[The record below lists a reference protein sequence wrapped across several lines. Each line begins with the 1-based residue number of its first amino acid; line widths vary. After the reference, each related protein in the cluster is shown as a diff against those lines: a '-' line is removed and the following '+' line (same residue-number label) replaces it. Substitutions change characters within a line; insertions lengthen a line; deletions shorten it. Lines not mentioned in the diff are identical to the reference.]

1 MRRLIGLVLVLAAAA
16 APLRAQDAQMSI
28 VLPTAGAPV
37 NAGPSI
43 ESAHL
48 LTAKTRELLLN
59 GFPAALHYRLE
70 LWRGG
75 GWFDDLESSSEW
87 DVFVFYDPVRHVYQV
102 VRQHGKQ
109 REDFGAFG
117 SLTSAEAAIDRG
129 YRVPMQPRRAGAKYY
144 YALSLDVQTLTES
157 DLDALQRWL
166 RGDFEPAVRGKNSP
180 VSAISSGVGTLLSR
194 ILGGDKRHYERRS
207 ETFRA
212 G

>member
-1 MRRLIGLVLVLAAAA
+1 
-16 APLRAQDAQMSI
+16 MSI
-28 VLPTAGAPV
+28 ALPTAGAAPSD
-37 NAGPSI
+37 GPTI
-43 ESAHL
+43 ESANL
-48 LTAKTRELLLN
+48 LTSKTRELLLN

-70 LWRGG
+70 LWREG
-75 GWFDDLESSSEW
+75 GWFDDLESATEW
-87 DVFVFYDPVRHVYQV
+87 DVFVWYDPVRHVYQV

-117 SLTSAEAAIDRG
+117 SLTSAEAAIDRA
-129 YRVPMQPRRAGAKYY
+129 YHVPMQPRRTAKYY

-180 VSAISSGVGTLLSR
+180 VSAISNGIGTLLSR

-207 ETFRA
+207 ATFR

>member
-1 MRRLIGLVLVLAAAA
+1 MRRLLACLLVFAAAA

-28 VLPTAGAPV
+28 LLPAAGTPA
-37 NAGPSI
+37 NAGPTI
-43 ESAHL
+43 ESANL

-75 GWFDDLESSSEW
+75 GWFDDLESTTEW
-87 DVFVFYDPVRHVYQV
+87 DVVVWYDPVRHVYQV

-109 REDFGAFG
+109 SEDFGAFG
-117 SLTSAEAAIDRG
+117 SLTSAEGAVDRA
-129 YRVPMQPRRAGAKYY
+129 YQVPMRPRHAGAKYY

-180 VSAISSGVGTLLSR
+180 VSAISNGLGTLLSR
-194 ILGGDKRHYERRS
+194 VLGGDKRHYERRS
-207 ETFRA
+207 ATFR